1 MLMKTRI
8 GFWLAPM
15 LVAMMAVSVAAQV
28 TPEDGDWA
36 AHSASLSD
44 TPQAQFMARVG
55 DIDNLGFGWPQ
66 GFDPFS
72 GETTPSHEYPWDV
85 DPQDPAGTDRIMV
98 ITSYDGDT
106 PAGQDG
112 YTTFTQRPDND
123 VRPIVL
129 TYALGGV
136 TVRNAALQL
145 FVDDFQAPDWA
156 AEYQV
161 TINGQRITGL
171 EALINQLSQT
181 GPVGK
186 LVTFELPPQFFPAVA
201 SGRLEFEFDDRTT
214 GAGDGYA
221 VDFIKLLVN
230 RTGGLSTGTITG
242 QVTAEGTGEPIAN
255 AVVTSF
261 DRQAMTDAE
270 GNYRLT
276 DVPSGLA
283 YVTASAAGYASASR
297 FADVIAGQT
306 TADVDFVLKTD
317 TAFRLN
323 IYVAVELEFFARQG
337 ETYVLQYSADL
348 QTWQNDEQIAGNNTW
363 VSRLRSTRPA
373 TQRYWRAVQL

>member
-1 MLMKTRI
+1 MKTGI
-8 GFWLAPM
+8 ATGLASLMVLALAP
-15 LVAMMAVSVAAQV
+15 LAAAQV

-36 AHSASLSD
+36 AHTVSLSN

-55 DIDNLGFGWPQ
+55 DIDNLGFGWPE

-72 GETTPSHEYPWDV
+72 GETTPVHTYPWDL

-98 ITSYDGDT
+98 ISSYQGNP
-106 PAGQDG
+106 PASQDG
-112 YTTFTQRPDND
+112 YTTFTSRPDNA
-123 VRPIVL
+123 VRSIVL

-136 TVRNAALQL
+136 AVQNAALQL
-145 FVDDFQAPDWA
+145 FVDDFQAPVWQ

-161 TINGQRITGL
+161 TINGQRVTGL

-186 LVTFELPPQFFPAVA
+186 LVTFELPSQFYPAVA
-201 SGRLEFEFDDRTT
+201 SGRLEFVFDDRTT

-230 RTGGLSTGTITG
+230 RTGVFNTGAITG
-242 QVTAEGTGEPIAN
+242 RVTAEGTGQPIAN

-261 DRQAMTDAE
+261 DRQATTDAN
-270 GNYRLT
+270 GDYTLT
-276 DVPSGLA
+276 NVPAGLA
-283 YVTASAAGYASASR
+283 YVTASAAGYESASR
-297 FADVIAGQT
+297 FADVIGGQT
-306 TADVDFVLKTD
+306 TPDVDFVLKVD

-348 QTWQNDEQIAGNNTW
+348 TTWHNDEQITGNNQW

-373 TQRYWRAVQL
+373 AQRYWRAVEL